1 MKLAILI
8 QCHKNPEQI
17 NRLLERL
24 DHPSVDC
31 FVHID
36 KKQNFADQIIKRKNV
51 YVLPESER
59 VSVEWAQISQVTAT
73 LNLLTAAYS
82 TEKYDYYWLIS
93 GQDWPLVAVEKI
105 VDFFENH
112 KGSNFVQFWNSTN
125 HGTNQ
130 RNSLDKRNELYFPLG
145 IIGRKLWQKVVKR
158 AYVEITGGYNKTW
171 KIFLRQQPEY

>member
-36 KKQNFADQIIKRKNV
+36 KKQKFADQIIKRKNV

-59 VSVEWAQISQVTAT
+59 VSVKWAQISQVTAT

-82 TEKYDYYWLIS
+82 TENRLLLADQRARLAAGCSRKNRR
-93 GQDWPLVAVEKI
+93 
-105 VDFFENH
+105 FF
-112 KGSNFVQFWNSTN
+112 
-125 HGTNQ
+125 
-130 RNSLDKRNELYFPLG
+130 
-145 IIGRKLWQKVVKR
+145 
-158 AYVEITGGYNKTW
+158 
-171 KIFLRQQPEY
+171 

>member
-36 KKQNFADQIIKRKNV
+36 KKQKFADQIIKRKNV

-82 TEKYDYYWLIS
+82 TERRPPEEAKPFRRNLQPSFFHRSKHWL
-93 GQDWPLVAVEKI
+93 P
-105 VDFFENH
+105 
-112 KGSNFVQFWNSTN
+112 T
-125 HGTNQ
+125 T
-130 RNSLDKRNELYFPLG
+130 
-145 IIGRKLWQKVVKR
+145 
-158 AYVEITGGYNKTW
+158 
-171 KIFLRQQPEY
+171 